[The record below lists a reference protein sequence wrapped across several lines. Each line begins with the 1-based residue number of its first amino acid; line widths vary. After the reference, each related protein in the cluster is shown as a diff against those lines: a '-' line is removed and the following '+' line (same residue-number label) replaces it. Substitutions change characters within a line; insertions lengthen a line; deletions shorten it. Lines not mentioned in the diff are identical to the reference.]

1 MARYEKTT
9 KNVKF
14 AGMKTVYANTTNRKL
29 TQWGCT
35 ISFILGI
42 GLFVLYIILQDA
54 SYRVLLYIASF
65 CLLQGALF
73 FGMYKL
79 KAYEIDDEE
88 DTITDFD
95 SKKYPLHIS
104 QLKSATYKESKKGR
118 FRSLFLH
125 DTGIGFMDI
134 HTSKE
139 KADQIVSHL
148 LRLNPEIEVK
158 HAHYL

>member
-1 MARYEKTT
+1 
-9 KNVKF
+9 
-14 AGMKTVYANTTNRKL
+14 MKTVYANTRKRKL
-29 TQWGCT
+29 TQWGVAV
-35 ISFILGI
+35 SVILGI

-54 SYRVLLYIASF
+54 GYRVLLYIASF
-65 CLLQGALF
+65 CLFQGALF
-73 FGMYKL
+73 YGMYKL

-134 HTSKE
+134 HTSKG

-148 LRLNPEIEVK
+148 LRLNPDIEVK
-158 HAHYL
+158 HANYL